1 MRAYSQ
7 DLRERV
13 LRAVDLGRSRAE
25 IVQCFGISLATIKRY
40 VKQQRDE
47 GHVRPKAIPGR
58 PPKKR
63 VQVEAGVLPQLQ
75 AHDDAT
81 LEQHCDLWEQTHDE
95 RVSRWTMSRA
105 IKRLGWTRK
114 KKSLGATERN
124 EQERATWRENASKLP
139 TESLVFLDEC
149 GSNIALAPLY
159 ARAPKGERARGSVP
173 RNRGKNTTLIAALSL
188 EGMGAALIL
197 EGSANTTA
205 FELYIEQVKA
215 HGFDWPSRRKAV
227 SFSSYLAIRLTSPP
241 LKKPSPSSKPRGS
254 EQEPEPEKPWKRPLL
269 RRYSL
274 SLLRMRRDGSS
285 IAATF
290 SLTKG
295 RAKCGSIFEHA
306 AVELFAQR
314 MSKQKEVVN

>member
-40 VKQQRDE
+40 VKQRRDE

-63 VQVEAGVLPQLQ
+63 VQVEAGVMPQLQ

-81 LEQHCDLWEQTHDE
+81 LEQHCDLWEQTHGE

-124 EQERATWRENASKLP
+124 EQERVTWRENASKLP

-205 FELYIEQVKA
+205 LRLYIEQVLAPTLQAGQIVIMDNLQA
-215 HGFDWPSRRKAV
+215 HKSARVR
-227 SFSSYLAIRLTSPP
+227 LAIEAKGCQLLFLPGYSPDLSP
-241 LKKPSPSSKPRGS
+241 IEEAFSKLKTA
-254 EQEPEPEKPWKRPLL
+254 L
-269 RRYSL
+269 RRAGARTREAL
-274 SLLRMRRDGSS
+274 EEAIAQALLTITAQDAQGW
-285 IAATF
+285 F
-290 SLTKG
+290 QHCGYLLTHERK
-295 RAKCGSIFEHA
+295 S
-306 AVELFAQR
+306 
-314 MSKQKEVVN
+314 